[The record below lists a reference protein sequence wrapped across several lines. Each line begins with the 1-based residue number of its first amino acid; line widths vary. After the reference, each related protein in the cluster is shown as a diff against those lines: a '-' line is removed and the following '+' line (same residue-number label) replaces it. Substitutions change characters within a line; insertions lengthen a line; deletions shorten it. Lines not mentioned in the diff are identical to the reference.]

1 MSTLSFNVKLTES
14 NSVIAQNMLK
24 ALLPDINRYFN
35 SISQNMKQNI
45 SNIVVNYIKAQ
56 PEYESLISG
65 KLKAEFGLPDASSRL
80 SSILSQIESGAMVQT
95 KPISISGGKLRG
107 SIKLQMIQKDFG
119 DLLSI
124 GDATFT
130 TEKGSSLEWLRW
142 LLIEG
147 DNIIISEYYF
157 IAGPYSNSRTGMGIM
172 HGFEGGSWRVPPE
185 YAGNINNNWITRAI
199 DAASS
204 DIQRELE
211 SLARI

>member
-14 NSVIAQNMLK
+14 NNVIAQNMLK
-24 ALLPDINRYFN
+24 ALLPEINTYFN
-35 SISQNMKQNI
+35 TISQNMKQNI
-45 SNIVVNYIKAQ
+45 SNIVVSYIKAQ

-80 SSILSQIESGAMVQT
+80 STILNQIESGAMVQT
-95 KPISISGGKLRG
+95 KPLSISGGKLRG

-119 DLLSI
+119 DLLSL

-130 TEKGSSLEWLRW
+130 TEKGSSLEWLKW
-142 LLIEG
+142 LLVEG

-157 IAGPYSNSRTGMGIM
+157 IAGPYSTSRTGMGIM
-172 HGFEGGSWRVPPE
+172 HGFQGGSWRVPPE

-204 DIQRELE
+204 DIQKELE

>member
-14 NSVIAQNMLK
+14 NNVIAQNMLK
-24 ALLPDINRYFN
+24 ALLPEINKYFN
-35 SISQNMKQNI
+35 DIYQNMKQNI

-65 KLKAEFGLPDASSRL
+65 KLKAEFGLPDATSRIN
-80 SSILSQIESGAMVQT
+80 SILSAIESGAMVQT
-95 KPISISGGKLRG
+95 KPLSATGGKLRG
-107 SIKLQMIQKDFG
+107 SIKLQMIQKDFS
-119 DLLSI
+119 DLLSL
-124 GDATFT
+124 GDSSFT
-130 TEKGSSLEWLRW
+130 TEKGSNLEWLRW

-157 IAGPYSNSRTGMGIM
+157 IAGPYSTSRTGMGIM
-172 HGFEGGSWRVPPE
+172 HGFQGGSWRVPPE
-185 YAGNINNNWITRAI
+185 YAGNVNNNWITRAI

-204 DIQRELE
+204 DIQKELE